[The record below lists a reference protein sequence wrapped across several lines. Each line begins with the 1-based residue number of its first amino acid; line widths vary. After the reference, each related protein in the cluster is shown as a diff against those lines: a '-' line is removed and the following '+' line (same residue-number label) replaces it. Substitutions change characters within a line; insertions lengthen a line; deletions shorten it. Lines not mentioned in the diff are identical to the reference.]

1 MKNRFLVFIL
11 MSLPLSVSASE
22 AVLGHD
28 PTEPL
33 SWSTPAPVQKKVIKK
48 RQYFPSLQA
57 INCNAES
64 DCYAVLDDKS
74 MKRGDKVS
82 GYTLLT
88 IGEESVS
95 IGRAG
100 KQWQLSLF
108 PQNIKN

>member
-1 MKNRFLVFIL
+1 
-11 MSLPLSVSASE
+11 
-22 AVLGHD
+22 
-28 PTEPL
+28 
-33 SWSTPAPVQKKVIKK
+33 
-48 RQYFPSLQA
+48 
-57 INCNAES
+57 
-64 DCYAVLDDKS
+64 